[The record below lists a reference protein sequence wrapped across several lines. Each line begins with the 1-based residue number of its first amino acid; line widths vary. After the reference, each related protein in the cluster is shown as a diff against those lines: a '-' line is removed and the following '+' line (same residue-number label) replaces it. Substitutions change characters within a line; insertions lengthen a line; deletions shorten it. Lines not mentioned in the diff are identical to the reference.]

1 VRGARGSASRWF
13 AGLLLLA
20 SAIGVWW
27 LVSSNETAIAKPEP
41 SSANAAATVLHAANE
56 RSRWFEKLSESKH
69 AAVVAKPD
77 ECTVW
82 QALRDWAVPVATRQA
97 QVQNDA
103 KEAARAAL
111 IELRAM
117 PDDRSRALS
126 VRLSYLFEGFDSAG
140 TSPLNETLTP
150 EQKAQATDEAVGRY
164 SKLAQQ
170 LVDLAVSSS
179 DAVVYATA
187 YLHCERSAWL
197 SAQAKTS
204 CARLSAA
211 QWARIDADN
220 AAPWM
225 QQAQLALSAGDQAGV
240 AEAFFRVSQAKKF
253 TDHSRVAYQALFANL
268 PENTPEDV
276 MVAVSD
282 FLIGVE
288 AAVPASGHQTLAR
301 HCSAAQLAL
310 PGGDANRRQICAAI
324 ADMLSQRGMSLFDL
338 GTAIRLGKNGAWP
351 AEKLALAQTQLDEL
365 TQAAQAQ
372 TEGDSSSCLG
382 LKKVAAYHRDW
393 IALGEVG
400 ALRQRVVNA
409 IPATR

>member
-1 VRGARGSASRWF
+1 VRGTPGSATRWF
-13 AGLLLLA
+13 AGLLVLA
-20 SAIGVWW
+20 ASLGVWW
-27 LVSSNETAIAKPEP
+27 LVSSTEAANAKPELGA
-41 SSANAAATVLHAANE
+41 ANASVAVLHPANE
-56 RSRWFEKLSESKH
+56 RYGLLEKMTDVPH
-69 AAVVAKPD
+69 AVVIAKPD

-82 QALRDWAVPVATRQA
+82 RTLRDWALPVATRQA
-97 QVQNDA
+97 EVQ
-103 KEAARAAL
+103 KEATEAVRAAL
-111 IELRAM
+111 MELRAM
-117 PDDRSRALS
+117 PDDRSLALS
-126 VRLSYLFEGFDSAG
+126 ARLTYLFEGFNSG
-140 TSPLNETLTP
+140 VTSTPVETLSP
-150 EQKAQATDEAVGRY
+150 EQKALATDEAVGRY

-170 LVDLAVSSS
+170 LVDLAVNSA

-225 QQAQLALSAGDQAGV
+225 QQAQMALSAGDQAGV
-240 AEAFFRVSQAKKF
+240 AEAFFRVSQARKL
-253 TDHSRVAYQALFANL
+253 TDHSRLAYQALFANL

-288 AAVPASGHQTLAR
+288 TAVPASGHQTLTR

-338 GTAIRLGKNGAWP
+338 GTAIRLRKNGAWP

-372 TEGDSSSCLG
+372 TEGVSSSCLG
-382 LKKVAAYHRDW
+382 LKKIAAYHRDW